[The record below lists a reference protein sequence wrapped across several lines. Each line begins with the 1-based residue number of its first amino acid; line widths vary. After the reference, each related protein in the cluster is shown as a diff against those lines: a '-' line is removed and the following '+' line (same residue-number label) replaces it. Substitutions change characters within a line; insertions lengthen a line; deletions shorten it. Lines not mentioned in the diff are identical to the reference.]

1 MHLNDNNAVD
11 IASKEFYEALNVLF
25 TGDDQPMQKIW
36 SHAED
41 VVYMGPDGLYLIG
54 WDKVSKMWSN
64 VANMKLGGTVVP
76 VKLHTIIGSDISV
89 IACVEAGENNIQGK
103 SEAVEIRSS
112 TVFRKENNAWVVIAH
127 QTDLLA
133 YMS

>member
-1 MHLNDNNAVD
+1 M
-11 IASKEFYEALNVLF
+11 F

-76 VKLHTIIGSDISV
+76 IKLNYIL
-89 IACVEAGENNIQGK
+89 
-103 SEAVEIRSS
+103 
-112 TVFRKENNAWVVIAH
+112 
-127 QTDLLA
+127 LLA
-133 YMS
+133 VIFQ